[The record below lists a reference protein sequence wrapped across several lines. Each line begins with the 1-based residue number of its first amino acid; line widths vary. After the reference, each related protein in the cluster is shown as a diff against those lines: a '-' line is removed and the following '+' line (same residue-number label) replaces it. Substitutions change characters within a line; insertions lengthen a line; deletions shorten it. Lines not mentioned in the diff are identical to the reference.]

1 MLSLRRLPLPTA
13 KLPDVAGLLQLHN
26 AHGDS
31 AVISLYGAQ
40 LLSWQTADGSEH
52 LYCTP
57 EPSLKSGA
65 SIRGGVPVCF
75 PQFSGRGSLPKH
87 GLVRNLVWQVDGEVL
102 TGADQD
108 VAYARLSLSDSD
120 ATRALWPHSF
130 ALQLQVEL
138 GAGWVSVALN
148 VTNTGDAAFDFTT
161 ALHTYLATPDVR
173 NAGVAQLGNARF
185 TDTTAGNDEA
195 IHDGSVLRIAD
206 ETDNIYWA
214 PPPALTLQQ
223 DGKPFLQIEQQGFGD
238 SVIWNP
244 GPAKAAQLGDMP
256 AQDWTR
262 MLCIEAAQIEHPVR
276 LSPQATWRGLQ
287 RLTRAA

>member
-1 MLSLRRLPLPTA
+1 LPTA

-287 RLTRAA
+287 RLTLAA

>member
-1 MLSLRRLPLPTA
+1 LPIA

-57 EPSLKSGA
+57 EPSLKTGA

-87 GLVRNLVWQVDGEVL
+87 GLVRNLVWQVDGDVL

-120 ATRALWPHSF
+120 STRALWPHSF

-138 GAGWVSVALN
+138 GAGCVSVALN
-148 VTNTGDAAFDFTT
+148 VTNTGDGAFDFTT

-173 NAGVAQLGNARF
+173 NAGVAQLGNVRF
-185 TDTTAGNDEA
+185 IDTTVGNDEA
-195 IHDGSVLRIAD
+195 VHDGSVLRIAD

-214 PPPALTLQQ
+214 PPAALTLQQ
-223 DGKPFLQIEQQGFGD
+223 DGKPFLQIEQQGFAD

-262 MLCIEAAQIEHPVR
+262 MLCVEAAQIEHPVR

>member
-1 MLSLRRLPLPTA
+1 VPTTH
-13 KLPDVAGLLQLHN
+13 LPDVAGLLHLRN
-26 AHGDS
+26 AHGDNAS
-31 AVISLYGAQ
+31 VSLYGAQ
-40 LLSWQTADGSEH
+40 LLSWQTADGREH

-57 EPSLKSGA
+57 LPAVKAGA

-87 GLVRNLVWQVDGEVL
+87 GLVRNLAWQVDGAML
-102 TGADQD
+102 SGADQD
-108 VAYARLSLSDSD
+108 VACLRLSASDTES
-120 ATRALWPHSF
+120 TRALWPHHF
-130 ALQLQVEL
+130 LVQLQIEL

-148 VTNTGDAAFDFTT
+148 ATNTGNSAFDFTA

-173 NAGVAQLGNARF
+173 QASVVQLQGTRF
-185 TDTTAGNDEA
+185 LDTTGAGNVEA
-195 IHDGSVLRIAD
+195 RHGEAPLRIQD
-206 ETDNIYWA
+206 ETDNIYFSA
-214 PPPALTLQQ
+214 PPALSLRQDDAACLQ
-223 DGKPFLQIEQQGFGD
+223 LEQQGFTD

-244 GPAKAAQLGDMP
+244 GPTKAAQLGDMP

-262 MLCIEAAQIEHPVR
+262 MLCIEAAQIEQPVR

>member
-1 MLSLRRLPLPTA
+1 
-13 KLPDVAGLLQLHN
+13 
-26 AHGDS
+26 
-31 AVISLYGAQ
+31 
-40 LLSWQTADGSEH
+40 
-52 LYCTP
+52 
-57 EPSLKSGA
+57 
-65 SIRGGVPVCF
+65 
-75 PQFSGRGSLPKH
+75 
-87 GLVRNLVWQVDGEVL
+87 VRNLVWQVDGDVL

-185 TDTTAGNDEA
+185 TDATAGNDEA

-287 RLTRAA
+287 RLTRAG

>member
-1 MLSLRRLPLPTA
+1 MPIA

-40 LLSWQTADGSEH
+40 LLSWQTADGREH

-57 EPSLKSGA
+57 EPSLKTGA

-75 PQFSGRGSLPKH
+75 PQFSGRGALPKH
-87 GLVRNLVWQVDGEVL
+87 GLVRNLVWQVDGDVL
-102 TGADQD
+102 SGADQD

-148 VTNTGDAAFDFTT
+148 VTNTGDSAFEFTT

-173 NAGVAQLGNARF
+173 NAGVAQLGNVRF
-185 TDTTAGNDEA
+185 TDTTVGNDEA

-214 PPPALTLQQ
+214 PPAALALQQ
-223 DGKPFLQIEQQGFGD
+223 DGKPFLQIEQQGFAD

-256 AQDWTR
+256 AQDWTS

-287 RLTRAA
+287 RLTRAG

>member
-1 MLSLRRLPLPTA
+1 MPTTH
-13 KLPDVAGLLQLHN
+13 LPDVAGLLHLRN
-26 AHGDS
+26 AHGDNAS
-31 AVISLYGAQ
+31 VSLYGAQ
-40 LLSWQTADGSEH
+40 LLSWQTADGREH

-57 EPSLKSGA
+57 LPAVKAGA

-87 GLVRNLVWQVDGEVL
+87 GLVRNLAWQVDGAML
-102 TGADQD
+102 SGADQD
-108 VAYARLSLSDSD
+108 VACLRLSASDTES
-120 ATRALWPHSF
+120 TRALWPHHF
-130 ALQLQVEL
+130 LVQLQIEL

-148 VTNTGDAAFDFTT
+148 ATNTGNSAFDFTA

-173 NAGVAQLGNARF
+173 QASVVQLQGTRF
-185 TDTTAGNDEA
+185 LDTTGAGNVEA
-195 IHDGSVLRIAD
+195 RHGEAPLRIQD
-206 ETDNIYWA
+206 ETDNIYFSA
-214 PPPALTLQQ
+214 PPALSLRQDDAACLQ
-223 DGKPFLQIEQQGFGD
+223 LEQQGFTD

-244 GPAKAAQLGDMP
+244 GPTKAAQLGDMP

-262 MLCIEAAQIEHPVR
+262 MLCIEAAQIEQPVR